1 MRIYANRSLASFLVM
16 VTVASS
22 FMELA
27 SAHSATRELRSY
39 SNRGDRAR
47 VREARLAREEQLAR
61 DARLAERLQRGSR
74 PMSEAALSG
83 EERPRRRRRDKF
95 SLNKLVID
103 GGHGTWPA
111 RACLSDPT
119 SYTIHGS
126 RIAAQC
132 CVPPSRN
139 RPEQCRRYVPRY
151 GCVSGA
157 DPNLPPPSYPPS
169 PPSLY
174 HPPSSRPR
182 HGPPGSVH
190 VFRGAGALPRPELGA
205 VHSELQRYG
214 MPV

>member
-27 SAHSATRELRSY
+27 SAHSGTRELRSY

-139 RPEQCRRYVPRY
+139 RPEQCRRSTIVLGLVEIRRARARSREPESQR
-151 GCVSGA
+151 SKSPESQRSKSPESQRTISPQRA
-157 DPNLPPPSYPPS
+157 RDPN
-169 PPSLY
+169 
-174 HPPSSRPR
+174 R
-182 HGPPGSVH
+182 
-190 VFRGAGALPRPELGA
+190 
-205 VHSELQRYG
+205 QRNFTIHKVI
-214 MPV
+214 MNECNC